1 MYLFQSYSIKEEWE
15 RTRKLWKKVI
25 SSNDLITTKKVKYFD
40 ENSTKVIVTL
50 RTLNHFQV
58 NEKDRSDNLLN
69 SQLETE
75 DLITN
80 YQTSLSEYNSIH
92 TSTTNIS
99 NISSSIPTLYQEY
112 QTKLTGDDT
121 SESINNTS
129 SILQ

>member
-1 MYLFQSYSIKEEWE
+1 M
-15 RTRKLWKKVI
+15 
-25 SSNDLITTKKVKYFD
+25 KYFD
-40 ENSTKVIVTL
+40 ENSTKVTVTL

>member
-40 ENSTKVIVTL
+40 ENSTKVIFTL

>member
-1 MYLFQSYSIKEEWE
+1 M
-15 RTRKLWKKVI
+15 
-25 SSNDLITTKKVKYFD
+25 KYFD

-75 DLITN
+75 GLITN

>member
-25 SSNDLITTKKVKYFD
+25 SSNDLITTKKMKYFD

>member
-25 SSNDLITTKKVKYFD
+25 SSNDLITKKKMKYFD